1 MQLVCSAPVLRRPL
15 PDDAEPLVIGR
26 AEDAGL
32 RLADPAVSRH
42 HARLSV
48 SGGRCLVEDLGSR
61 GGTFL
66 GGVRLSGPVPA
77 GPGDEIR
84 LGGTV
89 FRLEADPSAASP
101 GPVAASAAGGDDEPP
116 DPREEALKARFAD
129 AALLCTPANMALQK
143 RFRDRIVERMERSA
157 RKGDKVL
164 ARWEDPTYRPRLEAA
179 LDETLREHRHEIPAD
194 VPAEAFRAAL
204 RDEIAEYGPISPL
217 LRADDVSEIMVNGP
231 GRVFAEIG
239 GLLFETGVRFFD
251 DAHLLNHIKNIA
263 ASVGRRVD
271 DASPMVDARL
281 PDGSR
286 VNAVIPPLALDGPSL
301 TIRKFPSKK
310 LSADDLVSF
319 GSLSPGM
326 AAFLREAVLA
336 RKNVV
341 VSGGTG
347 SGKTTLLNVLSQF
360 IPRGERVVTIEDSA
374 ELKLSHRNVVRL
386 EARPPNVEGTGRV
399 TIRDLVVNALRMR
412 PDRIVVG
419 ECRGAE
425 ALDMLQAMNT
435 GHDGSLTTLHA
446 NTPRDAL
453 ARLENMVMMAGF
465 ELPSQAIREQIA
477 SAVGIIV
484 QQNRLPDGSRKIV
497 SIEEVGAPEGS
508 TITLSPVFRFETSGL
523 SPEGKVLGRHV
534 PTGNIPQFIHDRNA
548 AGTLRMDMA
557 AFVETA

>member
-143 RFRDRIVERMERSA
+143 RFRDRIVARMERSA
-157 RKGDKVL
+157 
-164 ARWEDPTYRPRLEAA
+164 AA

-374 ELKLSHRNVVRL
+374 ALTLSHRNVVRL